1 MGHVGVFAGA
11 WVGEEAARGWQRAD
25 HLDAAPLALLEEPH
39 AVVAVGGGVGV
50 EGEGVVQELGAEG
63 HQ

>member
-1 MGHVGVFAGA
+1 MACLQ
-11 WVGEEAARGWQRAD
+11 ERGWAKRRPGGGWQGVD